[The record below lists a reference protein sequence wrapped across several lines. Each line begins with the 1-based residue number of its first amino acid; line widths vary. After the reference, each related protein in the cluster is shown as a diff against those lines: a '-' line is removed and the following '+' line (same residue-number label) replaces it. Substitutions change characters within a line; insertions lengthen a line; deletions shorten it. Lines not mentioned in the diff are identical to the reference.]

1 MKEYALA
8 LSSIDKAIE
17 LDSNFSKAYAVK
29 GDIHYLM
36 QDFQKAIDAYEAC
49 KKIVPANEAA
59 IERANLG
66 LKKIQEGLNAVNAAN
81 TGNDEER
88 MAQAMADPEIQA
100 LLQDPQ
106 VIKALQTIQTDPSS
120 AAAALEDPLISV
132 AIAKL
137 IAAGVIKI
145 A

>member
-66 LKKIQEGLNAVNAAN
+66 LQKI
-81 TGNDEER
+81 
-88 MAQAMADPEIQA
+88 
-100 LLQDPQ
+100 
-106 VIKALQTIQTDPSS
+106 
-120 AAAALEDPLISV
+120 
-132 AIAKL
+132 
-137 IAAGVIKI
+137 
-145 A
+145 